1 VIALFVFAI
10 IKSSFFMFYKI
21 AFGKRTLDPDI
32 RRKCVAL
39 KILTIFIEVKR
50 ILIRQE
56 EERYDIEK
64 YDG

>member
-1 VIALFVFAI
+1 
-10 IKSSFFMFYKI
+10 MFYKI

-39 KILTIFIEVKR
+39 KILTILIEVKR